1 MSNLVIIRYATT
13 KKNTLSAIEFNNSR
27 IAKVT
32 STTTGMI
39 PAGIYDNSGL
49 PFKTLAWFN
58 ENDFRMDKA
67 NKRMLLKVLTDND
80 IVTITLI

>member
-1 MSNLVIIRYATT
+1 MASITIIRYATT
-13 KKNTLSAIEFNNSR
+13 AKNTLSAILYLNKR
-27 IAKVT
+27 IAIST
-32 STTTGMI
+32 STSTGMI